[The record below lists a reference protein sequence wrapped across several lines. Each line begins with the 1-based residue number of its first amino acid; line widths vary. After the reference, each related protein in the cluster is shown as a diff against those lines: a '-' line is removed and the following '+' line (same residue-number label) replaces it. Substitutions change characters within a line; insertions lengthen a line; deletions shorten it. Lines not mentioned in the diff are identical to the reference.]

1 MTRGDT
7 GIADVLV
14 RKRDAVAQT
23 VRFAHCGRGR
33 PRSQYPRS
41 QYARSRIARWNI
53 PHLLVS
59 KTSLAAHEEVVW
71 QNPNLTPNL

>member
-1 MTRGDT
+1 MRADA

-14 RKRDAVAQT
+14 RKRDAVAQDSSLRSFADED
-23 VRFAHCGRGR
+23 VRDPSIRDPSIR
-33 PRSQYPRS
+33 DPS
-41 QYARSRIARWNI
+41 IAGWNI

-71 QNPNLTPNL
+71 QNPNHTPNL